1 MKVATCLLSN
11 LLLALVTTGVASA
24 KTPAPAAPVQLTA
37 EAVNDAALT
46 TAVKSGDKG
55 AAVLRAQ
62 VLLERAHFSPGEI
75 DAVAGSSMHQAI
87 AGYQTNHKLAV
98 SGTMDAPTWAALNA
112 DSAPVL
118 TTVTLTAADVAGP
131 FKPLPDGMMAR
142 SKLDA
147 LGYTSVLEALGER
160 FHASPALLQALN
172 PGADFTREGAELVAP
187 SVAATTPLPR
197 IASVVVDKS
206 DSTVSLRD
214 EAGQIVAQYPA
225 STGSTHDPLPLGQW
239 KILGVAK
246 HPVFHYNPKLFW
258 DAKASDAKV
267 TLAAGP
273 NNPVGVVWIDLS
285 KEHYGIHGTQEPA
298 HVGKTESHGC
308 IRLTNWSALEV
319 SQAVRPG
326 MPALLQE

>member
-11 LLLALVTTGVASA
+11 ILLALVSTGVASA
-24 KTPAPAAPVQLTA
+24 NTPVAETPVQLTA
-37 EAVNDAALT
+37 ATVNDVALT

-87 AGYQTNHKLAV
+87 AGYQASHKLKV
-98 SGTMDAPTWAALNA
+98 SGDLDAPTWAALNA

-118 TTVTLTAADVAGP
+118 TTVKLTAADVAGP

-147 LGYTSVLEALGER
+147 LGYTSVLESLGER
-160 FHASPALLQALN
+160 FHASPALLKSLN
-172 PGADFTREGAELVAP
+172 PGVDFTQADAELVAP
-187 SVAATTPLPR
+187 NVAASTPLPT

-206 DSTVSLRD
+206 DSTVSLLD
-214 EAGQIVAQYPA
+214 EAGQKVAQYPA
-225 STGSTHDPLPLGQW
+225 STGSTHDPLPLGKW

-246 HPVFHYNPKLFW
+246 HPVFRYNPKLFW
-258 DAKASDAKV
+258 DAKASDAKA

-285 KEHYGIHGTQEPA
+285 KEHYGIHGTPEPS

-308 IRLTNWSALEV
+308 IRLTNWSAREV
-319 SQAVRPG
+319 SNVVKPG